1 MQHAKYQKLPA
12 LPIHIISD
20 SHRLQSSSRSLR
32 HEREY
37 SICHSRKYPMLI
49 LVCRGLSPH
58 SHPPSHVPIY
68 ASLRGIS
75 SSSKMPFFTS
85 VSGSGLDWSPFSKLS
100 ARM

>member
-1 MQHAKYQKLPA
+1 MLNIKSCLLYPYTSSAIAIAYKA
-12 LPIHIISD
+12 
-20 SHRLQSSSRSLR
+20 SSRSLR